1 MIPVL
6 EPSVPMVPVPEPSAP
21 ALAPVLKAMWQLPR
35 YQKKIS
41 AVPPV

>member
-21 ALAPVLKAMWQLPR
+21 ALAPVLKAMW
-35 YQKKIS
+35 
-41 AVPPV
+41 

>member
-21 ALAPVLKAMWQLPR
+21 ALAPVLKAMWQ
-35 YQKKIS
+35 
-41 AVPPV
+41 